1 MLFHSPKD
9 LVSPVHIVLFFNV
22 LGKEKRKK
30 QKPQLLK
37 YLIKFAVV
45 ISQRWGW
52 VLFSYCDIAR
62 GGIIPISVIFTLK
75 LHHFCFLEVRFLALF
90 LTHFLESS
98 LHQFAFFLVY
108 FLRLHI
114 SSELHFSYI
123 PQVVVSSLYH
133 PILPAPKPPPWV
145 FWNFPLGFLFKVRF
159 CKKSCIVLKFL
170 DAREFW
176 FLVLLIISNPK

>member
-1 MLFHSPKD
+1 MSWGTG
-9 LVSPVHIVLFFNV
+9 N
-22 LGKEKRKK
+22 ERKK
-30 QKPQLLK
+30 KKSQLLK

-45 ISQRWGW
+45 ISRGVGRGEL
-52 VLFSYCDIAR
+52 VLFRYCDMAR
-62 GGIIPISVIFTLK
+62 GGIPISVTFTLK

-90 LTHFLESS
+90 LTHYLESS

-108 FLRLHI
+108 FSRLCI

-133 PILPAPKPPPWV
+133 PLLPAPKPPSWV

-159 CKKSCIVLKFL
+159 CRKSCIVSKFL
-170 DAREFW
+170 DAREFL
-176 FLVLLIISNPK
+176 FLALLIIFNPR

>member
-9 LVSPVHIVLFFNV
+9 LVSSVHTVLFFNV

-30 QKPQLLK
+30 KAQFLK

-45 ISQRWGW
+45 ISQGWGL
-52 VLFSYCDIAR
+52 VLFSYCDMAR
-62 GGIIPISVIFTLK
+62 GGIIPISVTFTLK
-75 LHHFCFLEVRFLALF
+75 LHHFCFFEVLFLALF
-90 LTHFLESS
+90 LTHYLESS

-133 PILPAPKPPPWV
+133 PLLPVPKPPP
-145 FWNFPLGFLFKVRF
+145 
-159 CKKSCIVLKFL
+159 
-170 DAREFW
+170 
-176 FLVLLIISNPK
+176 